1 VTADTRPEWQA
12 LWDADARD
20 YPVYGLPEDQLR
32 FLLRY
37 AILAPSAR
45 NTQPW
50 RFRVT
55 SQRVRVYADRSRGQW
70 VVDPENRELVISC
83 GCAVGFLCAAARPFG
98 FDSTVRLLPDPSDPA
113 LLADVMLTRGDPA
126 SEAERELAAAMLIR
140 HTHREPFADVPV
152 PEDLVGRLQ
161 SIAEAHGTWLSAVS
175 EPGPKSM
182 LADLVAQAYRRQIAD
197 PEFREEYESWVLH
210 PGSSLREGIPAAAL
224 GLDEATA
231 AEHAG
236 VPSPHPEAD
245 HHLIREYVAKSP
257 LLLVLGTPDDDT
269 GAWLRAGI
277 AHALITL
284 RATCAGISTSY
295 LNLPLELPDL
305 RAAVGALVNQ
315 EGQPHLLTRLGYGT
329 HTTVTPRRSVE
340 EVLA

>member
-55 SQRVRVYADRSRGQW
+55 SQRIRVYADRSRGQW

-98 FDSTVRLLPDPSDPA
+98 FNSQVQLLPDPTDPA
-113 LLADVMLTRGDPA
+113 LLADVMVTHGEPA
-126 SEAERELAAAMLIR
+126 SEAERELATAMLVR

-175 EPGPKSM
+175 DLGAKSI
-182 LADLVAQAYRRQIAD
+182 LADLIAQAYKRQIANPD
-197 PEFREEYESWVLH
+197 FREEYESWVLQ

-224 GLDEATA
+224 GLDEDA
-231 AEHAG
+231 AVQHVG
-236 VPSPHPEAD
+236 VPSPRPEAD
-245 HHLIREYVAKSP
+245 HRLIREYVAKSP
-257 LLLVLGTPDDDT
+257 LLLILGTIDDDT

-284 RATCAGISTSY
+284 RATCAGVSTSY

-305 RAAVGALVNQ
+305 RAAVGALANQ
-315 EGQPHLLTRLGYGT
+315 EGHPQLLTRLGYGT